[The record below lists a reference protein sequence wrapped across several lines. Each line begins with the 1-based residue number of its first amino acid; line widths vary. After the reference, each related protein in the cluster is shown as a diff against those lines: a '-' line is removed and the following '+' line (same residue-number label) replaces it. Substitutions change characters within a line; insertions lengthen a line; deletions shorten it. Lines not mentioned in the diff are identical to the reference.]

1 MTEILTPEAF
11 LTPEEAGM
19 WHFQMV
25 NLIPTEVLPHLDLS
39 RFKESITRMWRSHE
53 ALRAELV
60 VAIENWQA
68 QAEHDAERLA
78 DAQADIRALAE
89 ALQAITRGEGPYN
102 RYPDL
107 YLQGVIA
114 NGIQIA
120 EEALARPGVK
130 AVMEDAGAGLKAAVQ
145 AAGELP

>member
-1 MTEILTPEAF
+1 MTILTPEQVTTIRSSQYISVNGEEL
-11 LTPEEAGM
+11 LTPVA
-19 WHFQMV
+19 QLC
-25 NLIPTEVLPHLDLS
+25 N
-39 RFKESITRMWRSHE
+39 SHE
-53 ALRAELV
+53 ALRAGLV

-78 DAQADIRALAE
+78 DAQTDLRALGE